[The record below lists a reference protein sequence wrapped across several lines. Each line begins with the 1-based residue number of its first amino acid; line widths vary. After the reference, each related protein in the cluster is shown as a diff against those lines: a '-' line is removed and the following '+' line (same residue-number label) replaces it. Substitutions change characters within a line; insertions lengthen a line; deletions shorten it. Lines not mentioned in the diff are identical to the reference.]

1 MDFIATEI
9 QDYAEEHTL
18 QESEALQKINRN
30 THLQVLKPR
39 MLSGHLQGRYLSM
52 LSHLVSPKF
61 ILEIGTFTGYSA
73 VCLAEGL
80 AENGKVVSLEVNEE
94 YALRAIENIK
104 SAGFESKIEVV
115 VGNAL
120 DSIEEIN
127 EEIDFVFI
135 DADKANYLN
144 YFQKVLPKVR
154 KGGLILADNVL
165 WSGKVV
171 GWHKKHDDKDT
182 LAIKEFNDVV
192 HQDDRVENVLLPI
205 RDGLMMLRKK

>member
-9 QDYAEEHTL
+9 QDYSHQHTS
-18 QESEALQKINRN
+18 QESESLQKINRK
-30 THLQVLKPR
+30 THLEVLKPR

-52 LSHLVSPKF
+52 LSHLVRPQF

-80 AENGKVVSLEVNEE
+80 AENGKLISLEVNEE
-94 YALRAIENIK
+94 YAIRAVENIK
-104 SAGFESKIEVV
+104 LAGFESKIQVL

-120 DSIEEIN
+120 DSIDKIE

-144 YFQKVLPKVR
+144 YFLKVLPKVK

-171 GWHKKHDDKDT
+171 GWHKKNDDKDT

-192 HQDDRVENVLLPI
+192 HQDERVENVLLPI